1 MITVF
6 QTHAQPKSQTFHHLS
21 IGAIK
26 STTFIQVSRISALV
40 VKSLNFGA
48 SL

>member
-6 QTHAQPKSQTFHHLS
+6 QTHAQPNKPTLPHFN

-26 STTFIQVSRISALV
+26 STTLIQVPLQWHLS
-40 VKSLNFGA
+40 
-48 SL
+48 